1 MTALFAFQTG
11 FIITGVLIALGF
23 IFVFGT
29 IIFTFVRI
37 AKYNKINDAMPKVT
51 VNAKA
56 VSKRAHVFGRRHAST
71 CYYVTFEL
79 DGGERTE
86 LSVFGSAYGMI
97 AEGDEGALT
106 FQGTRFLGFERNI

>member
-1 MTALFAFQTG
+1 MTALF
-11 FIITGVLIALGF
+11 IITMIMIVLGS

-37 AKYNKINDAMPKVT
+37 AKNNKINDALPKVT
-51 VNAKA
+51 VSAKA

-86 LSVFGSAYGMI
+86 LSVFGSVYGMI
-97 AEGDEGALT
+97 AEGDEGMLT
-106 FQGTRFLGFERNI
+106 FQGTRFLGFERYV

>member
-1 MTALFAFQTG
+1 MTALFAFQAG

-29 IIFTFVRI
+29 IIFTFVHI
-37 AKYNKINDAMPKVT
+37 AKNNKINDAMPKVT
-51 VNAKA
+51 VNARV

-79 DGGERTE
+79 DGGDRTE
-86 LSVFGSAYGMI
+86 LSVFGSVYGMI

-106 FQGTRFLGFERNI
+106 FQGTDFLEFERNI